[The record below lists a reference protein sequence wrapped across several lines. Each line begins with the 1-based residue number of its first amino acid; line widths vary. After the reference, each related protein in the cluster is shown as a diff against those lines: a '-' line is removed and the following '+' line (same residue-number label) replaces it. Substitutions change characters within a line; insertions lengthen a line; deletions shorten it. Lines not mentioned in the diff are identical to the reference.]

1 MKFNLILTTTLVIIS
16 ITLIDTSIIKTFG
29 YADSRITDIK
39 DVIVY
44 TVFVCSSV
52 VCSIILLSN
61 TSRLFSFK
69 NKKANLIL
77 IHRIVSVVQFTIS
90 GILIA
95 LIVQMA
101 IFSYYNRDLMIIAV
115 YLIFVLSIGI
125 SVPLVF
131 KFIQWFRRNH
141 NYILLLYV
149 LAFMLLI
156 TKSIIAAVYV
166 SQELYNHSISVHPG
180 ETHRMTL
187 SLSNLKASLSNM
199 LKDGYYY
206 TSILAYILI
215 WATTSILLKHY
226 TKRLGKIRYWV
237 LISMPIVFYL
247 IQDKLFQS
255 GIFNYIFLI
264 SPNLFGLF
272 YSLSFTAIQ
281 LIAGLFACLVFVLG
295 ARDIK
300 KEKISNSLFVSA
312 VGILILINSFE
323 ISGAYIGAYPPYG
336 LTSVSLIGL
345 ASYLVFVGTF
355 SSAIYVGN
363 DIEARKEIYR
373 MVRSNPQLL
382 KNIGV
387 PEGQIEIERR
397 VKRIQKLS
405 SAPDRSINDE
415 YNPNEVR
422 ELVQDVLRE
431 LRQKTSTKDK
441 SQ

>member
-1 MKFNLILTTTLVIIS
+1 MKFNLVLTTTLVIIA

-29 YADSRITDIK
+29 YTDSRITDIK
-39 DVIVY
+39 DVIAYAVLIC
-44 TVFVCSSV
+44 VSV
-52 VCSIILLSN
+52 VCSIILLAHTN
-61 TSRLFSFK
+61 RLFNFK
-69 NKKANLIL
+69 NKNANLIL
-77 IHRIVSVVQFTIS
+77 IHRLVSVVQFAIS
-90 GILIA
+90 GTLIA

-101 IFSYYNRDLMIIAV
+101 IFSYYNRDLLIIAV

-125 SVPLVF
+125 SIPLVF
-131 KFIQWFRRNH
+131 KFIQWFKRNH

-166 SQELYNHSISVHPG
+166 SQELYNHSILVHPG

-187 SLSNLKASLSNM
+187 SLSNLKANLSNI

-206 TSILAYILI
+206 ASILAYILI
-215 WATTSILLKHY
+215 WVTTAILLKHY
-226 TKRLGKIRYWV
+226 SKRLGKIRYWI
-237 LISMPIVFYL
+237 LISIPIVFYL

-272 YSLSFTAIQ
+272 YSLSFTAVQ

-295 ARDIK
+295 AREIK
-300 KEKISNSLFVSA
+300 KERISNSLFVSA

-355 SSAIYVGN
+355 ASAIYVGN
-363 DIEARKEIYR
+363 DIQVRKEIYK
-373 MVRSNPQLL
+373 MMESNPQLL
-382 KNIGV
+382 RNIGLS
-387 PEGQIEIERR
+387 EGQIEIERR
-397 VKRIQKLS
+397 VKRMQKL
-405 SAPDRSINDE
+405 NDQDDQSLGEE
-415 YNPNEVR
+415 YESGEVQ
-422 ELVQDVLRE
+422 ELIQDILRE
-431 LRQKTSTKDK
+431 LKKEK
-441 SQ
+441 KKN

>member
-16 ITLIDTSIIKTFG
+16 ITLIDTSIIRTIG
-29 YADSRITDIK
+29 YTDSRITDIK
-39 DVIVY
+39 DIIIY
-44 TVFVCSSV
+44 TVFVCGSLF
-52 VCSIILLSN
+52 CSIILLSS
-61 TSRLFSFK
+61 TSKLFNFK

-77 IHRIVSVVQFTIS
+77 INRIVAIVQFTIS

-101 IFSYYNRDLMIIAV
+101 IFSHYNRDLLIIAV

-125 SVPLVF
+125 SVLLVL
-131 KFIQWFRRNH
+131 KFIQWFKRNY
-141 NYILLLYV
+141 NYTLLLYI

-166 SQELYNHSISVHPG
+166 SQELYNHSILVHPG

-187 SLSNLKASLSNM
+187 SLSNLKASLSNL
-199 LKDGYYY
+199 LKDSYYY

-215 WATTSILLKHY
+215 WVTTAILLKHY
-226 TKRLGKIRYWV
+226 SKRLGKIRYWI
-237 LISMPIVFYL
+237 LISIPIVFYL

-281 LIAGLFACLVFVLG
+281 LVAGLFACLVFVLA

-300 KEKISNSLFVSA
+300 KEKISNSLIVSA

-336 LTSVSLIGL
+336 LTTVSLIGL

-355 SSAIYVGN
+355 SFAIYVGN
-363 DIEARKEIYR
+363 DMQVRKEIYK
-373 MVRSNPQLL
+373 MVESNPQLL
-382 KNIGV
+382 RNIGV
-387 PEGQIEIERR
+387 SEGQIEIERR
-397 VKRIQKLS
+397 VKKMQKLK
-405 SAPDRSINDE
+405 D
-415 YNPNEVR
+415 
-422 ELVQDVLRE
+422 QDDQSLRE
-431 LRQKTSTKDK
+431 DYESGEIKELIQDILRQLKKEKEKNS
-441 SQ
+441 

>member
-1 MKFNLILTTTLVIIS
+1 MKFNLVLTITLVIIA

-29 YADSRITDIK
+29 YTDSRITDIK
-39 DVIVY
+39 DVIAYAVLIC
-44 TVFVCSSV
+44 VSV
-52 VCSIILLSN
+52 VCSIILLAHTN
-61 TSRLFSFK
+61 RLFNSK
-69 NKKANLIL
+69 NKNVNLIL
-77 IHRIVSVVQFTIS
+77 IHRLVSVVQFAIS
-90 GILIA
+90 GTLIA

-101 IFSYYNRDLMIIAV
+101 IFSYYNRDLLIIAV

-125 SVPLVF
+125 SIPLVF
-131 KFIQWFRRNH
+131 KFIQWFKRNH

-166 SQELYNHSISVHPG
+166 SQELYNHSILVHPG

-187 SLSNLKASLSNM
+187 SLSNLKANLSNI

-206 TSILAYILI
+206 ASILAYILI
-215 WATTSILLKHY
+215 WVTTAILLKHY
-226 TKRLGKIRYWV
+226 SKRLGKIRYWI
-237 LISMPIVFYL
+237 LISIPIVFYL

-272 YSLSFTAIQ
+272 YSLSFTAVQ

-295 ARDIK
+295 AREIK
-300 KEKISNSLFVSA
+300 KERISNSLFVSA

-336 LTSVSLIGL
+336 LTSVSLIGM

-363 DIEARKEIYR
+363 DIQVRKEIYK
-373 MVRSNPQLL
+373 MVESNPQLL
-382 KNIGV
+382 RNIGLS
-387 PEGQIEIERR
+387 EGQIEIERR
-397 VKRIQKLS
+397 VKRMQKL
-405 SAPDRSINDE
+405 NDQDDQSLGEE
-415 YNPNEVR
+415 YESGEVQ
-422 ELVQDVLRE
+422 ELIQDILRE
-431 LRQKTSTKDK
+431 LKKEK
-441 SQ
+441 KKN

>member
-1 MKFNLILTTTLVIIS
+1 MKFNLVLTTTLVIIA

-29 YADSRITDIK
+29 YTDSRITDIK
-39 DVIVY
+39 DVIAYAVLIC
-44 TVFVCSSV
+44 VSV
-52 VCSIILLSN
+52 VCSIILLAHTN
-61 TSRLFSFK
+61 RLFNFK
-69 NKKANLIL
+69 NKNANLIL
-77 IHRIVSVVQFTIS
+77 IHRLVSVVQFAIS
-90 GILIA
+90 GTLIA

-101 IFSYYNRDLMIIAV
+101 IFSYYNRDLLIIAV

-125 SVPLVF
+125 SIPLVF
-131 KFIQWFRRNH
+131 KFIQWFKRNH

-166 SQELYNHSISVHPG
+166 SQELYNHSILVHPG

-187 SLSNLKASLSNM
+187 SLSNLKANLSNI

-206 TSILAYILI
+206 ASILAYILI
-215 WATTSILLKHY
+215 WVTTAILLKHY
-226 TKRLGKIRYWV
+226 SKRLGKIRYWI
-237 LISMPIVFYL
+237 LISIPIVFYL

-272 YSLSFTAIQ
+272 YSLSFTAVQ

-295 ARDIK
+295 AREIK
-300 KEKISNSLFVSA
+300 KERISNSLFVSA

-363 DIEARKEIYR
+363 DIQVRKEIYK
-373 MVRSNPQLL
+373 MVESNPQLL
-382 KNIGV
+382 RNIGLS
-387 PEGQIEIERR
+387 EGQIEIERR
-397 VKRIQKLS
+397 VKRMQKL
-405 SAPDRSINDE
+405 NDQDDQSLGEE
-415 YNPNEVR
+415 YESGEVQ
-422 ELVQDVLRE
+422 ELIQDILRE
-431 LRQKTSTKDK
+431 LKKEK
-441 SQ
+441 KKN

>member
-1 MKFNLILTTTLVIIS
+1 MKFNLVLTTTLVIIA

-29 YADSRITDIK
+29 YTDSRITDIK
-39 DVIVY
+39 DVIAYAVLIC
-44 TVFVCSSV
+44 VSV
-52 VCSIILLSN
+52 VCSIILLAHTN
-61 TSRLFSFK
+61 RLFNFK
-69 NKKANLIL
+69 NKNANLIL
-77 IHRIVSVVQFTIS
+77 IHRLVSVVQFAIS
-90 GILIA
+90 GTLIA

-101 IFSYYNRDLMIIAV
+101 IFSYYNRDLLIITV

-125 SVPLVF
+125 SIPLVF
-131 KFIQWFRRNH
+131 KFIQWFKRNH

-166 SQELYNHSISVHPG
+166 SQELYNHSILVHPG

-187 SLSNLKASLSNM
+187 SLSNLKANLSNM

-206 TSILAYILI
+206 ASILAYILI
-215 WATTSILLKHY
+215 WVTTAILLKHY
-226 TKRLGKIRYWV
+226 SKRLGKIRYWI
-237 LISMPIVFYL
+237 LISIPIVFYL

-272 YSLSFTAIQ
+272 YSLSFTAVQ

-295 ARDIK
+295 AREIK
-300 KEKISNSLFVSA
+300 KERISNSLFVSA

-363 DIEARKEIYR
+363 DIQVRKEIYK
-373 MVRSNPQLL
+373 MVESNPQLL
-382 KNIGV
+382 RNIGLS
-387 PEGQIEIERR
+387 EGQIEIERR
-397 VKRIQKLS
+397 VKRMQKLNNQDDQS
-405 SAPDRSINDE
+405 LGEE
-415 YNPNEVR
+415 YESGEVQ
-422 ELVQDVLRE
+422 ELIQDILRE
-431 LRQKTSTKDK
+431 LKKEK
-441 SQ
+441 KKN

>member
-1 MKFNLILTTTLVIIS
+1 MKFNLVLTTTLVIIA

-29 YADSRITDIK
+29 YTDSRITDIK
-39 DVIVY
+39 DVIAYAVLIC
-44 TVFVCSSV
+44 VSV
-52 VCSIILLSN
+52 VCSIILLAHTN
-61 TSRLFSFK
+61 RLFNSK
-69 NKKANLIL
+69 NKNVNLIL
-77 IHRIVSVVQFTIS
+77 IHRLVSVVQFAIS
-90 GILIA
+90 GTLIA

-101 IFSYYNRDLMIIAV
+101 IFSYYNRDLLIIAV

-125 SVPLVF
+125 SIPLVF
-131 KFIQWFRRNH
+131 KFIQWFKRNH

-166 SQELYNHSISVHPG
+166 SQELYNHSILVHPG

-187 SLSNLKASLSNM
+187 SLSNLKANLSNI

-206 TSILAYILI
+206 ASILAYILI
-215 WATTSILLKHY
+215 WVTTAILLKHY
-226 TKRLGKIRYWV
+226 SKRLGKIRYWI
-237 LISMPIVFYL
+237 LISIPIVFYL

-272 YSLSFTAIQ
+272 YSLSFTAVQ

-295 ARDIK
+295 AREIK
-300 KEKISNSLFVSA
+300 KERISNSLFVSA

-336 LTSVSLIGL
+336 LTSVSLIGM

-363 DIEARKEIYR
+363 DIQVRKEIYK
-373 MVRSNPQLL
+373 MVESNPQLL
-382 KNIGV
+382 RNIGLS
-387 PEGQIEIERR
+387 EGQIEIERR
-397 VKRIQKLS
+397 VKRMQKL
-405 SAPDRSINDE
+405 NDQDDQSLGEE
-415 YNPNEVR
+415 YESGEVQ
-422 ELVQDVLRE
+422 ELIQDILRE
-431 LRQKTSTKDK
+431 LKKEK
-441 SQ
+441 KKN

>member
-1 MKFNLILTTTLVIIS
+1 MKFNLVLTITLVIIA

-29 YADSRITDIK
+29 YTDSRITDIK
-39 DVIVY
+39 DVIAYAVLIC
-44 TVFVCSSV
+44 VSV
-52 VCSIILLSN
+52 VCSIILLAHTN
-61 TSRLFSFK
+61 RLFNFK
-69 NKKANLIL
+69 NKNVNLIL
-77 IHRIVSVVQFTIS
+77 IHRLVSVVQFTIS
-90 GILIA
+90 GTLIA

-101 IFSYYNRDLMIIAV
+101 IFSYYNRDLLIIAV

-125 SVPLVF
+125 SIPLVF
-131 KFIQWFRRNH
+131 KFIQWFKRNH

-166 SQELYNHSISVHPG
+166 SQELYNHSILVHPG

-187 SLSNLKASLSNM
+187 SLSNLKANLSNI

-206 TSILAYILI
+206 ASILAYILI
-215 WATTSILLKHY
+215 WVTTAILLKHY
-226 TKRLGKIRYWV
+226 SKRLGKIRYWI
-237 LISMPIVFYL
+237 LISIPIVFYL

-272 YSLSFTAIQ
+272 YSLSFTAVQ

-295 ARDIK
+295 AREIK
-300 KEKISNSLFVSA
+300 KERISNSLFVSA

-363 DIEARKEIYR
+363 DIQVRKEIYK
-373 MVRSNPQLL
+373 MVESNPQLL
-382 KNIGV
+382 RNIGLS
-387 PEGQIEIERR
+387 EGQIEIERR
-397 VKRIQKLS
+397 VKRMQKLN
-405 SAPDRSINDE
+405 DRDDQSLGEE
-415 YNPNEVR
+415 YKSGEVQ
-422 ELVQDVLRE
+422 ELIQDILRE
-431 LRQKTSTKDK
+431 LKKEK
-441 SQ
+441 KKN